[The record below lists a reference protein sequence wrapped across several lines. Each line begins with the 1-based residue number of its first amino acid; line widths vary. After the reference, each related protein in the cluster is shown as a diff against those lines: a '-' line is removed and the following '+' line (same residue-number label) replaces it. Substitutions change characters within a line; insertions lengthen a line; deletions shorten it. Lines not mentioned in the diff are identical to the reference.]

1 MFIAINRDSNNRDR
15 DKGEL
20 KDVSVL
26 PGKDGDSD
34 ESKDEVE
41 DIYTKIAELKFNREE
56 RGKKNK

>member
-1 MFIAINRDSNNRDR
+1 MSMAIDRDSNSRDR

-20 KDVSVL
+20 KDISVL
-26 PGKDGDSD
+26 LGKDGDGD
-34 ESKDEVE
+34 ESKDEVK

>member
-1 MFIAINRDSNNRDR
+1 MFIATDRDSNSRDR
-15 DKGEL
+15 DKGKL

-26 PGKDGDSD
+26 LGKDGDSD